1 MDPYKVLGVS
11 PSASD
16 DEIKTAYRNLV
27 KKYHP
32 DRYANAP
39 KEVQEQV
46 SEKVKQIN
54 TAYDEIKR
62 LRSGGSTYG
71 GSAYGGSSYGGS
83 SYGGSYGGSRGGA
96 GGYASSE
103 QFQDIR
109 EMIHRGLIAQAMSAL
124 DRIQNHTAEW
134 YYLYGLVY
142 MRQGMYSRAQ
152 QAFQTAANMDP
163 GNPEYRQAA
172 EQMSG
177 VYQQTHERTMGGNSS
192 LLCNLCQCLACM
204 SFCGG
209 GRLFCCF

>member
-1 MDPYKVLGVS
+1 MDPYKELGVS
-11 PSASD
+11 PSATD

-39 KEVQEQV
+39 KDVQDQV
-46 SEKVKQIN
+46 SEKVKRIN
-54 TAYDEIKR
+54 TAYDDIKKMR
-62 LRSGGSTYG
+62 AGGGTSRQGYGYGNPYGYGGYSSQQSGG
-71 GSAYGGSSYGGS
+71 GSQ
-83 SYGGSYGGSRGGA
+83 
-96 GGYASSE
+96 YASSE

-109 EMIHRGLIAQAMSAL
+109 EMIQRGLIMQAAEAL
-124 DRIQNHTAEW
+124 NRIQNHTAEW
-134 YYLYGLVY
+134 HYLTGLVY

-152 QAFQTAANMDP
+152 QSFQTAANMEP

-177 VYQQTHERTMGGNSS
+177 VYQQAHTRTMGGNSS

-209 GRLFCCF
+209 GRIFCCI

>member
-39 KEVQEQV
+39 KEVQDQV

-62 LRSGGSTYG
+62 IRAGGG
-71 GSAYGGSSYGGS
+71 PSAGPSYGGYGYGTSYGSYDS
-83 SYGGSYGGSRGGA
+83 SSRRQGGSY
-96 GGYASSE
+96 ASAE
-103 QFQDIR
+103 QFHDIR
-109 EMIHRGLIAQAMSAL
+109 EMIQRGLILQAAEAL
-124 DRIQNHTAEW
+124 NRVQNHTAEW
-134 YYLYGLVY
+134 HYLYGLVY

-152 QAFQTAANMDP
+152 QSFQTAANMDP
-163 GNPEYRQAA
+163 QNMEYRQAA
-172 EQMSG
+172 EQMRG
-177 VYQQTHERTMGGNSS
+177 VYQQTHQRTVGGDSN

-209 GRLFCCF
+209 GRFCCI

>member
-1 MDPYKVLGVS
+1 MDPYKELGVS
-11 PSASD
+11 PSATD

-39 KEVQEQV
+39 KDVQDQV
-46 SEKVKQIN
+46 SEKVKRIN
-54 TAYDEIKR
+54 TAYDEIKKMR
-62 LRSGGSTYG
+62 AGGGTQQQGYG
-71 GSAYGGSSYGGS
+71 YGYGNPYGNAYGGYSSQQGTGTS
-83 SYGGSYGGSRGGA
+83 
-96 GGYASSE
+96 YASSE

-109 EMIHRGLIAQAMSAL
+109 EMIQRGLIMQAAEAL
-124 DRIQNHTAEW
+124 NRIQNRTAEW
-134 YYLYGLVY
+134 HYLTGLVY

-152 QAFQTAANMDP
+152 QSFQQAAAMEPN
-163 GNPEYRQAA
+163 NAEYRQAA

-177 VYQQTHERTMGGNSS
+177 VYQQTHTRTMGGANS

-209 GRLFCCF
+209 GNFFFCC

>member
-1 MDPYKVLGVS
+1 MMDPYKELGVS
-11 PSASD
+11 PSATD

-39 KEVQEQV
+39 KDVQNQV
-46 SEKVKQIN
+46 SEKVKRIN
-54 TAYDEIKR
+54 TAYDDIKKM
-62 LRSGGSTYG
+62 RSGG
-71 GSAYGGSSYGGS
+71 GSSQQGYG
-83 SYGGSYGGSRGGA
+83 YGNPYGSYGQQQGGGTA
-96 GGYASSE
+96 YASSE

-109 EMIHRGLIAQAMSAL
+109 EMIQRGLIMQAAEAL
-124 DRIQNHTAEW
+124 NRIQNRTAEW
-134 YYLYGLVY
+134 HYLTGHVY

-152 QAFQTAANMDP
+152 QSFQTAAGMEP
-163 GNPEYRQAA
+163 GNAEYRQAA

-177 VYQQTHERTMGGNSS
+177 VYQQAHTRTVGGTNS

-209 GRLFCCF
+209 GRFFFCC

>member
-1 MDPYKVLGVS
+1 MDPYKELGVS

-16 DEIKTAYRNLV
+16 EEIKTAYRNLV

-39 KEVQEQV
+39 KEVQDQV
-46 SEKVKQIN
+46 SEKVKRIN

-62 LRSGGSTYG
+62 MRSGGGPSASGYGGAYG
-71 GSAYGGSSYGGS
+71 GSAYGSYGQQRTG
-83 SYGGSYGGSRGGA
+83 

-109 EMIHRGLIAQAMSAL
+109 EMIRRGLILQAAEAL
-124 DRIQNHTAEW
+124 GRIQNHTAEW
-134 YYLYGLVY
+134 FYLSGLVY

-152 QAFQTAANMDP
+152 QAFQTAANMEP
-163 GNPEYRQAA
+163 GNEEYRQAA

-177 VYQQTHERTMGGNSS
+177 IYQQNRTRTMGGGND
-192 LLCNLCQCLACM
+192 LLCNLCQCMACM
-204 SFCGG
+204 SLCGG

>member
-1 MDPYKVLGVS
+1 MMDPYKELGVS
-11 PSASD
+11 PSATD

-39 KEVQEQV
+39 KDVQDQV
-46 SEKVKQIN
+46 SEKVKRIN
-54 TAYDEIKR
+54 TAYDDIKKM
-62 LRSGGSTYG
+62 RSGG
-71 GSAYGGSSYGGS
+71 GSSQQGYG
-83 SYGGSYGGSRGGA
+83 YGNPYGSYGQPQGA
-96 GGYASSE
+96 GTAYASSE

-109 EMIHRGLIAQAMSAL
+109 EMIQRGLIMQAAEAL
-124 DRIQNHTAEW
+124 NRIQNRTAEW
-134 YYLYGLVY
+134 HYLTGLVY

-152 QAFQTAANMDP
+152 QSFQTAAGMEP
-163 GNPEYRQAA
+163 GNAEYRQAA

-177 VYQQTHERTMGGNSS
+177 VYQQAHTRTVGGTNS

-209 GRLFCCF
+209 GRFFFCC

>member
-1 MDPYKVLGVS
+1 MDPYKELGVS

-39 KEVQEQV
+39 KEVQDQV
-46 SEKVKQIN
+46 SEKVKRIN

-62 LRSGGSTYG
+62 MRAGGGSYGGAGYG
-71 GSAYGGSSYGGS
+71 GSAYGGYGGAQ
-83 SYGGSYGGSRGGA
+83 GGSGS
-96 GGYASSE
+96 YASSE
-103 QFQDIR
+103 QFRDIR
-109 EMIHRGLIAQAMSAL
+109 EMIQRGLIAQAMSAL
-124 DRIQNHTAEW
+124 NRIQNHTAEW

-177 VYQQTHERTMGGNSS
+177 VYQQTHERTAGNDSS

-209 GRLFCCF
+209 GRMFCCF